1 MIINGLVLD
10 ENIKYV
16 KFHKS
21 TDIKSEINEELHALD
36 IYATNSSDIQEYSCI
51 KDFPIVSD
59 HEYIKLGKFSHATF
73 PNFKLTKFTYEP
85 LEVNIFIV
93 KMDSE
98 NKQVDGDDNEDIRNT
113 AFYFYDRLTILMRD
127 DKHTLAD
134 LAELMEDIP
143 YIGFTPLSDLT
154 SEVGNV
160 PNVVIRNKD
169 LVVGDY
175 YSNEPLDFNGQIS
188 VLDWSHA
195 FDKFLKLIMDDIK
208 EFDFAE
214 PVTRLAQE
222 IPENANLLR
231 YDIQDIQPDGRGHL
245 VGSHWKYFLMHKL
258 PFELEFVLTTTA
270 SYIRLLHDLQNY
282 NKVTNIG
289 SFHVTAN
296 NGMLWRV
303 APEWNFPIENNFD
316 LTDPKGSSDT
326 VGQVI
331 KVGGF
336 LHYFTVSKDKLMG
349 IIEQILLLINNENDL
364 IQKSIK

>member
-21 TDIKSEINEELHALD
+21 NDIRSEINEELHALD
-36 IYATNSSDIQEYSCI
+36 IYATNSSDVSEYPCI
-51 KDFPIVSD
+51 KDFPIMD
-59 HEYIKLGKFSHATF
+59 DPEYIKLGKFVHADF
-73 PNFKLTKFTYEP
+73 PNFRITKFTHEP
-85 LEVNIFIV
+85 LEVNIFIA
-93 KMDSE
+93 KMDDE
-98 NKQVDGDDNEDIRNT
+98 NRQMDGDDNEDIRNV
-113 AFYFYDRLTILMRD
+113 AYYFYDRLTILMRD

-134 LAELMEDIP
+134 LSELMNGIP
-143 YIGFTPLSDLT
+143 YVGFTPLGDLS
-154 SEVGNV
+154 SEVGNI

-169 LVVGDY
+169 IKVEEY
-175 YSNEPLDFNGQIS
+175 YSTKPLDFNGQIS

-195 FDKFLKLIMDDIK
+195 FDEFLSLIMKDLK
-208 EFDFAE
+208 EYDFAE

-222 IPENANLLR
+222 IPENSNLLR

-258 PFELEFVLTTTA
+258 PFELEFVLTTTS
-270 SYIRLLHDLQNY
+270 SYVRLLHELQDY

-296 NGMLWRV
+296 DGKRWNV

-331 KVGGF
+331 KCSGF
-336 LHYFTVSKDKLMG
+336 LHFFTVSKDKFMG
-349 IIEQILLLINNENDL
+349 IIEQILLIIKDEKD
-364 IQKSIK
+364 IITKSII